1 MSFSSSSRRRG
12 GILSRALVAAA
23 MLGVSCVATVT
34 VQMTSTQIAG
44 ASVSSTIPN
53 LPASGKVGGSFTPTV
68 STALSGATSVSSATP
83 LVCDVAVGV
92 VRYLAAGTCTLVSHV
107 VNASYR
113 KVASIPNWPADVAV
127 NSSGQFYVAELF
139 DGSVSRFDSDGS
151 NRTVING
158 SLNFPYAVSVDSSDN
173 VHIAD
178 TNNNQIIKVL
188 TNGTQITI
196 APTIGGRSLNGPQG
210 VAADS
215 AGNIYVSDTGNN
227 QIVKLAPNGSGGY
240 TATVLMNSIS
250 APNKIKVDK
259 AGHLFVLSPPAN
271 SVITVNTDGTGRQ
284 TIASNFI
291 NPLGMDIDDS
301 GHVFVAD
308 TYNHR
313 VVEMNTDGSNQQ
325 LVGGA
330 FPFPWGIAV
339 DGSGHA
345 IVADASDKA
354 IYSVGVDGS
363 PQSFTV
369 IPAAPAAPT
378 NVSVTPGNNQL
389 TVSWTNPPSN
399 GNPAVY
405 NKVEFSVDANP
416 PHASGRR
423 GGAPIRKAGTNP
435 TTWTTASA
443 TVPPGDTS
451 YTVTGLSNGT
461 AYDVRVT
468 ALDGSGASSD
478 PAGNAAPIAPNVQY
492 TVTYKNNAGTSTY
505 SSESGA
511 SASYVT
517 LPSSETAS
525 AGYHFAGWATS
536 SGSSTVAYSPGTSYP
551 LTGDA
556 TLYAVFT
563 ANATDTITLKNND
576 GTSTYGTPRG
586 LDGTS
591 ITLPSS
597 ETAAAGY
604 HFAGWATSS
613 SSSSV
618 AYSADLG
625 WSYLLA
631 GDATLYAVFTANAT
645 DTITLKNNDGTST
658 YDTPSGLDGT
668 SITLPSSET
677 GTAGYSFAGWA
688 TSSGSSTV
696 AYGPGAN
703 YVLGGNASLFAVF
716 TADVTFGN
724 NDGSTT
730 YSVVTGAAGQVITL
744 PMTARAPSGFH
755 FIGWATSAGSY
766 TVDYGPGARYTV
778 AGGATLFAVFE
789 ADPVDPVDPPGG
801 TSDSPVV
808 AETLAATG
816 FPLVGSGGFG
826 ALVLLTGLIMLLR
839 RRNRQRE
846 DVPA

>member
-271 SVITVNTDGTGRQ
+271 SVLTVNTDGTGRQ

-576 GTSTYGTPRG
+576 GTSTYGTSGG

>member
-645 DTITLKNNDGTST
+645 DTITLKNNDGIST

>member
-1 MSFSSSSRRRG
+1 M
-12 GILSRALVAAA
+12 
-23 MLGVSCVATVT
+23 
-34 VQMTSTQIAG
+34 
-44 ASVSSTIPN
+44 
-53 LPASGKVGGSFTPTV
+53 
-68 STALSGATSVSSATP
+68 
-83 LVCDVAVGV
+83 
-92 VRYLAAGTCTLVSHV
+92 
-107 VNASYR
+107 
-113 KVASIPNWPADVAV
+113 
-127 NSSGQFYVAELF
+127 
-139 DGSVSRFDSDGS
+139 
-151 NRTVING
+151 
-158 SLNFPYAVSVDSSDN
+158 
-173 VHIAD
+173 
-178 TNNNQIIKVL
+178 
-188 TNGTQITI
+188 
-196 APTIGGRSLNGPQG
+196 
-210 VAADS
+210 
-215 AGNIYVSDTGNN
+215 
-227 QIVKLAPNGSGGY
+227 
-240 TATVLMNSIS
+240 
-250 APNKIKVDK
+250 
-259 AGHLFVLSPPAN
+259 
-271 SVITVNTDGTGRQ
+271 
-284 TIASNFI
+284 
-291 NPLGMDIDDS
+291 
-301 GHVFVAD
+301 
-308 TYNHR
+308 
-313 VVEMNTDGSNQQ
+313 
-325 LVGGA
+325 
-330 FPFPWGIAV
+330 
-339 DGSGHA
+339 
-345 IVADASDKA
+345 
-354 IYSVGVDGS
+354 
-363 PQSFTV
+363 

>member
-576 GTSTYGTPRG
+576 GTSTY
-586 LDGTS
+586 
-591 ITLPSS
+591 
-597 ETAAAGY
+597 
-604 HFAGWATSS
+604 
-613 SSSSV
+613 
-618 AYSADLG
+618 
-625 WSYLLA
+625 
-631 GDATLYAVFTANAT
+631 
-645 DTITLKNNDGTST
+645 
-658 YDTPSGLDGT
+658 DTPSGLDGT